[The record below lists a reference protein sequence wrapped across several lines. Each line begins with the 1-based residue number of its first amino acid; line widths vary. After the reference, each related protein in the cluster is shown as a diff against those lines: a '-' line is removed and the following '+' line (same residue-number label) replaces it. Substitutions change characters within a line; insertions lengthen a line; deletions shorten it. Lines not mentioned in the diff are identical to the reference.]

1 MNSQNQ
7 QSARQMF
14 IIMLI
19 SIGLSFALMNLFFKP
34 DHSRRQQQQ
43 EVASQ
48 PLGWSYGNDSAGEEA
63 RKKATRLARAA
74 LDVEVPRSRKEAE
87 EAIKAAIKSWTPE
100 DKNEYPASEIEAARW
115 LRAGVLCQMSQEA
128 KLFRDGE
135 ELFRWLSDEDKAR
148 LVDSKEFGNQTDP
161 TRQYPA
167 TTVFQQL
174 LKHYPQSVL
183 AYTARVHKYLAVP
196 PAERVIG
203 TAPFKEFEGYVRQV
217 VDRREHPNEPPHVPV
232 FLREK
237 GKFQVAEY
245 LEVAARLLEPEYQK
259 GWRYQMMDFL
269 VKLLRYIPGA
279 QSKSSP
285 FSAQGLAII
294 LFAVLIRLALAPLTH
309 AQFRAMKE
317 MQKKMPAFQA
327 EMKKLQEKYKDR
339 KDQMK
344 MYQEMRALQK
354 KHGVNPF
361 GNVGCLLMLIQ
372 MPILFTL
379 YYVIQHYQFQF
390 QNAHFLWMKNLAH
403 PDLYLIGLYVLSM
416 IFQSKLMSMTQPPP
430 DPEQAQMQKMMTYLM
445 PVMFAFMFKG
455 FPAALILYWFTFNVI
470 YTAQQ
475 YIVMREGQSASQKG
489 LGGFIKTLNPLAPSS
504 NGRSAP
510 TPDEEA
516 VPPRPDKEKAAST
529 TEGEG
534 TISGRKA
541 KRKRR
546 RR

>member
-1 MNSQNQ
+1 
-7 QSARQMF
+7 MF

-19 SIGLSFALMNLFFKP
+19 SIGLSFALMNLLFHPDRSSQQSKEDETKP
-34 DHSRRQQQQ
+34 L
-43 EVASQ
+43 A
-48 PLGWSYGNDSAGEEA
+48 WSYENTPQGAA
-63 RKKATRLARAA
+63 VRKTATQLAREA
-74 LDVEVPRSRKEAE
+74 LDVEVPRSREEAK
-87 EAIKAAIKSWTPE
+87 EAIKTALKSWTP
-100 DKNEYPASEIEAARW
+100 KNKDQYPDSEIKAARW
-115 LRAGVLCQMSQEA
+115 LRAGVLCQMSQDA
-128 KLFRDGE
+128 GLFRDGE
-135 ELFRWLSDEDKAR
+135 DLFKWLSEEAE
-148 LVDSKEFGNQTDP
+148 LVDSREFGNQTDP
-161 TRQYPA
+161 TRRFPA

-174 LKHYPQSVL
+174 LNKYPRSVL
-183 AYTARVHKYLAVP
+183 AYTTHVYKYRAVP
-196 PAERVIG
+196 PKERVIG
-203 TAPFKEFEGYVRQV
+203 TAPFKEFENHVRQV
-217 VDRREHPNEPPHVPV
+217 LDRREHLDELPHVPV
-232 FLREK
+232 FLVEK
-237 GKFQVAEY
+237 GEFQVAEY

-269 VKLLRYIPGA
+269 VKLLRHIPGT

-309 AQFRAMKE
+309 AQFRAMKD

-390 QNAHFLWMKNLAH
+390 QNAHFLWMSNLAR
-403 PDLYLIGLYVLSM
+403 PDLYLMGLYVLSM
-416 IFQSKLMSMTQPPP
+416 IFQSKLISATQPPP

-475 YIVMREGQSASQKG
+475 YIVMREGQAG
-489 LGGFIKTLNPLAPSS
+489 GEERTLGSIIKTLNPLAPSS
-504 NGRSAP
+504 NGSETP

-516 VPPRPDKEKAAST
+516 VPPRPDKEKTVGVRGSVAAG
-529 TEGEG
+529 GEPPAEH
-534 TISGRKA
+534 SGRKA

>member
-1 MNSQNQ
+1 MNNQNQ

-34 DHSRRQQQQ
+34 DRSQQPK
-43 EVASQ
+43 EKVDSQ
-48 PLGWSYGNDSAGEEA
+48 PLGWSYENDSDGEEA
-63 RKKATRLARAA
+63 RKKATNLAREA
-74 LDVEVPRSRKEAE
+74 LDVEVPLSREEAK
-87 EAIKAAIKSWTPE
+87 EAIKTAIKSWTPK
-100 DKNEYPASEIEAARW
+100 DKDQYPPSEIKAARW
-115 LRAGVLCQMSQEA
+115 LRAGVLCRMSQEA
-128 KLFRDGE
+128 GLFRDGE
-135 ELFRWLSDEDKAR
+135 ALFTWLSSEAR
-148 LVDSKEFGNQTDP
+148 LVASKEFGNRDDS
-161 TRQYPA
+161 TRKFPA

-174 LKHYPQSVL
+174 LKNYPQSVL
-183 AYTARVHKYLAVP
+183 AYTTHVHKYLAVP
-196 PAERVIG
+196 PAERVMG
-203 TAPFKEFEGYVRQV
+203 TAPFKEFDGYVQQV
-217 VDRREHPNEPPHVPV
+217 KDRRERSNEPPHVPV
-232 FLREK
+232 FLREE

-245 LEVAARLLEPEYQK
+245 LEVAANLLEPEYKK
-259 GWRYQMMDFL
+259 GWKYKMMDFL
-269 VKLLRYIPGA
+269 VKFLRYIPGT

-294 LFAVLIRLALAPLTH
+294 LFAVLIRLALSPLTH
-309 AQFRAMKE
+309 AQFRAMKD

-327 EMKKLQEKYKDR
+327 EMKKLQEKYKDK

-344 MYQEMRALQK
+344 MMQEMRALQK

-361 GNVGCLLMLIQ
+361 ANVGCLLMLIQ
-372 MPILFTL
+372 MPILWVL
-379 YYVIQHYQFQF
+379 YTVIQHYQFQF
-390 QNAHFLWMKNLAH
+390 QNAHFLWMTNIARS
-403 PDLYLIGLYVLSM
+403 DLYLLGLYVLSM
-416 IFQSKLMSMTQPPP
+416 IFQSKLMSMSQPPP
-430 DPEQAQMQKMMTYLM
+430 DPEQAQMQKMMTYMM

-489 LGGFIKTLNPLAPSS
+489 LGGMIKSLNPLAPSS
-504 NGRSAP
+504 NGSGAP
-510 TPDEEA
+510 TPDEEE
-516 VPPRPDKEKAAST
+516 VPPRPDKEKAASK
-529 TEGEG
+529 TEEDG

>member
-1 MNSQNQ
+1 MNNQNQ

-34 DHSRRQQQQ
+34 DRSQQPK
-43 EVASQ
+43 EKVDSQ
-48 PLGWSYGNDSAGEEA
+48 PLGWSYQNDADGEEA
-63 RKKATRLARAA
+63 RKKATQLAREA

-87 EAIKAAIKSWTPE
+87 EAIKAAIKSWAP
-100 DKNEYPASEIEAARW
+100 KNKDQYPPSEIKAARW
-115 LRAGVLCQMSQEA
+115 LRAGVLCRMSQEA

-135 ELFRWLSDEDKAR
+135 ELFDWFDKDKEN

-161 TRQYPA
+161 TRKFPA

-174 LKHYPQSVL
+174 LKSHPHSVL
-183 AYTARVHKYLAVP
+183 AYTAQVHKYLAVP
-196 PAERVIG
+196 PKERVMG
-203 TAPFKEFEGYVRQV
+203 TAPFKEFENFVRQV
-217 VDRREHPNEPPHVPV
+217 VDRREHPHATPHVPV
-232 FLREK
+232 FLKEE
-237 GKFQVAEY
+237 GEFQVAEY
-245 LEVAARLLEPEYQK
+245 LEVAAKLLEPEYQK

-269 VKLLRYIPGA
+269 VKLLRYIPGT

-309 AQFRAMKE
+309 AQFRAMKD

-344 MYQEMRALQK
+344 MMQEMRALQK

-361 GNVGCLLMLIQ
+361 ANVGCLLMLIQ

-390 QNAHFLWMKNLAH
+390 QNAHFLWMKNLAR
-403 PDLYLIGLYVLSM
+403 PDLYLLGLYILSM

-430 DPEQAQMQKMMTYLM
+430 DPEQAQMQKMMTYMM

-475 YIVMREGQSASQKG
+475 YIVTREGQSASQKG
-489 LGGFIKTLNPLAPSS
+489 LGGMIKSLHPLAPSS
-504 NGRSAP
+504 NGSGAP
-510 TPDEEA
+510 TPDEEE
-516 VPPRPDKEKAAST
+516 VPPRPDKEKAASK
-529 TEGEG
+529 TEEEG

>member
-1 MNSQNQ
+1 MNNQNQ
-7 QSARQMF
+7 QVARQMF
-14 IIMLI
+14 IVMLI
-19 SIGLSFALMNLFFKP
+19 SIGLSFALMNLLFHP
-34 DHSRRQQQQ
+34 GG
-43 EVASQ
+43 SQ
-48 PLGWSYGNDSAGEEA
+48 HPTQPSDSPPLRWSYEDNPNGEEV
-63 RKKATRLARAA
+63 RKKATDLARET
-74 LDVEVPRSRKEAE
+74 LDVQVPRSREEAE
-87 EAIKAAIKSWTPE
+87 NAIKTAIQSWTPRNK
-100 DKNEYPASEIEAARW
+100 DRYPDSEIQAARW
-115 LRAGVLCQMSQEA
+115 LRAGVLCQRSQEA
-128 KLFRDGE
+128 RLFRNGE
-135 ELFRWLSDEDKAR
+135 DLFNWLSGEAR
-148 LVDSKEFGNQTDP
+148 LVDSREFGNQDDP
-161 TRQYPA
+161 TRRFPA
-167 TTVFQQL
+167 TTVFEQL
-174 LKHYPQSVL
+174 LKHYPYSVL
-183 AYTARVHKYLAVP
+183 AHTAQVHKYLAVP
-196 PAERVIG
+196 PQERVIG
-203 TAPFKEFEGYVRQV
+203 TAPFKEFEGYVYQV
-217 VDRREHPNEPPHVPV
+217 VDRREHPHETPHVPV
-232 FLREK
+232 FLVER
-237 GKFQVAEY
+237 GQFQVAEY

-269 VKLLRYIPGA
+269 VKLLRYIPGT

-294 LFAVLIRLALAPLTH
+294 LFAVLVRLALAPLTH
-309 AQFRAMKE
+309 AQFRAMKD

-390 QNAHFLWMKNLAH
+390 QNAHFLWMSNLAR

-416 IFQSKLMSMTQPPP
+416 ILQSKLISMTQPPP

-445 PVMFAFMFKG
+445 PILFAFIFKG

-475 YIVMREGQSASQKG
+475 YIVMREGQGTSQKG
-489 LGGFIKTLNPLAPSS
+489 LSGIMKTLNPLASSS
-504 NGRSAP
+504 NGSGASV
-510 TPDEEA
+510 PDEEV
-516 VPPRPDKEKAAST
+516 VPPRPDKEKAAT
-529 TEGEG
+529 MQAGG
-534 TISGRKA
+534 MMSGRKA